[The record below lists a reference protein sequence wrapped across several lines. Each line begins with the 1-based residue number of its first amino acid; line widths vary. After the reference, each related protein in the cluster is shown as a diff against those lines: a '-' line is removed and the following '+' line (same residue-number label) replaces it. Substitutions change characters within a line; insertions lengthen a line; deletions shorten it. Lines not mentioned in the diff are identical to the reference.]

1 MFAWIYPVQRPRIL
15 HRVQLFKLVFIHFW
29 EIILQLNLDYTA
41 DKQVEYKLVE
51 AENGELMCARDPS
64 TGEPIKSPRCVVKIF

>member
-1 MFAWIYPVQRPRIL
+1 MYIYIVLYCSEAPYSLL
-15 HRVQLFKLVFIHFW
+15 HQMIRTYFP
-29 EIILQLNLDYTA
+29 

-64 TGEPIKSPRCVVKIF
+64 TGEPIKSPRFVVEIFGEVVL